1 MIASELE
8 VPDSPLGI
16 APTRTSQADSQEL
29 VAFALGTGHVVAY
42 RPELARALGSA
53 VAAIF
58 LGQAIYWQRI
68 AGIGQWFYKLRDAQ
82 RDGNGALLPPAHAH
96 QQSWEWELALTRSQ
110 QEEARVLL
118 RSHGILEECRR
129 GIPARLYY
137 RVNLNSVEQLLAE
150 KVLKNQQLAE
160 FRQLG
165 GDSAPTCRQ
174 DLTMQMAALPP
185 TNTKTSQRVAHQTTT
200 TVPRRQAGQASSE
213 LQFEPSLREFQ
224 GVCEQALTGLEPE
237 SAQAIVDELAGAMER
252 AARGERKPI
261 SSPYHYLQTLIQRSA
276 EGTLVPQFSPMV
288 RRRREDRRASSLAT
302 EPRLMT
308 ATDKATMESEL
319 KKAKKMLGM
328 VSDRS
333 RK

>member
-1 MIASELE
+1 M
-8 VPDSPLGI
+8 
-16 APTRTSQADSQEL
+16 
-29 VAFALGTGHVVAY
+29 
-42 RPELARALGSA
+42 
-53 VAAIF
+53 
-58 LGQAIYWQRI
+58 
-68 AGIGQWFYKLRDAQ
+68 
-82 RDGNGALLPPAHAH
+82 
-96 QQSWEWELALTRSQ
+96 
-110 QEEARVLL
+110 
-118 RSHGILEECRR
+118 
-129 GIPARLYY
+129 
-137 RVNLNSVEQLLAE
+137 NLNSVEQLLAE

-165 GDSAPTCRQ
+165 GGSAPTCRQ

-200 TVPRRQAGQASSE
+200 TEPRRQPGKPSAE
-213 LQFEPSLREFQ
+213 LQIEPSLREFQ

-237 SAQAIVDELAGAMER
+237 RAQAIIDELAGAMER
-252 AARGERKPI
+252 AALGERKPI

-288 RRRREDRRASSLAT
+288 RRRREDRRASSVAT

-308 ATDKATMESEL
+308 AADKATMESEL